1 MGMNSKDRHVRKARR
16 SGRCRLCGRAIL
28 VGQLIT
34 DDGLKF
40 TPWVHVGCIIYERS
54 AKAA

>member
-1 MGMNSKDRHVRKARR
+1 MNRKDRHVRKARR
-16 SGRCRLCGRAIL
+16 TGRCRLCGCPIL

-40 TPWVHVGCIIYERS
+40 TPWVHVGCIIYERRP
-54 AKAA
+54 AAA

>member
-1 MGMNSKDRHVRKARR
+1 MNIKDRHVRKARR
-16 SGRCRLCGRAIL
+16 SGRCRLCGRPIL

-40 TPWVHVGCIIYERS
+40 TPWVHVGCVIYERS